1 MTLEVKPWN
10 ELSRKEINDIFS
22 LRSEVFIVEQKC
34 AYQDVDGKDKQAD
47 HVMLH
52 IDNELVGYTR
62 VFPEN
67 TYFKEA
73 SFGRA
78 VVKKNHRGEG
88 YGHSLVDKSLEHLKS
103 KKQSPIKI
111 SAQSYLKEFYASHG
125 FTAKGEEYMEDGIPH
140 TAMYLNPWEKNIV
153 KFAKIHFLQCL
164 ESSTN
169 QIKTG
174 SLFVS
179 LAWFL
184 SEKTILIINME
195 VHGKNKNY
203 SKLSNPQSKQ

>member
-10 ELSRKEINDIFS
+10 ELSLKEINDIFS
-22 LRSEVFIVEQKC
+22 LRSEVFIVEQEC

-52 IDNELVGYTR
+52 VDNELVGYTR
-62 VFPEN
+62 VFPKK

-88 YGHSLVDKSLEHLKS
+88 YGHLLVDKSLEHLKS
-103 KKQSPIKI
+103 KNQSPIKI

-125 FTAKGEEYMEDGIPH
+125 FKLKAMSTWKMEFHTQQCIWSCETKPLPH
-140 TAMYLNPWEKNIV
+140 QFI
-153 KFAKIHFLQCL
+153 
-164 ESSTN
+164 
-169 QIKTG
+169 
-174 SLFVS
+174 
-179 LAWFL
+179 FL
-184 SEKTILIINME
+184 STTSTSNLLSLIFLSIL
-195 VHGKNKNY
+195 HHPD
-203 SKLSNPQSKQ
+203 LT